1 MKLIQGLF
9 IGQEVALPVVDN
21 QVCGAAM
28 GVNEVS
34 KRFEKVLQKILQV
47 VIVLCERP
55 KEGQNLRQC
64 YLK

>member
-1 MKLIQGLF
+1 MLVRSSDIRVISLRSLEHLFHVQMKLIKGLF

-34 KRFEKVLQKILQV
+34 K
-47 VIVLCERP
+47 
-55 KEGQNLRQC
+55 
-64 YLK
+64 